1 MLESVYQRGYA
12 ATNVAHVIALAGV
25 SRRAFYEQFSNKED
39 CFLFTYDEL
48 VKASRKRVLRAW
60 LSEHGWANRLYAAC
74 RVFLTGI
81 AEDPRGAHLVLVEAL
96 SAGPCDSQRLRCTAT
111 SFERVVATGFSR
123 APEGI
128 ALPPLAPR
136 AIVGGVRFV
145 VVRRLRE
152 GRQAEIAN
160 LTDEVLDWISSYGSS
175 AIASRRTL
183 DSAPPRLVVRRARFL
198 TREDRRSLAMDAL
211 VRLSLKEG
219 HLNICDA
226 DIARAAAISTEA
238 FHREFSSRQECLL
251 AIVDE
256 FAAEL
261 HDTILRATRN
271 DEEWPRAV
279 YKGVAALVGYCAAH
293 PGLVRLTFIDLLDSG
308 NGPAERIN
316 GPLDGFIK
324 VMTNR
329 IPAPERAPSIAAE
342 AIVGGLWAILASY
355 APLDRLKYLP
365 CLIDE
370 ISLLVLAPYIG
381 PQAAVEAIEAAGAGH
396 RRLAAR

>member
-1 MLESVYQRGYA
+1 MVESVYRRGYA
-12 ATNVAHVIALAGV
+12 ATNVAHLIALAGV
-25 SRRAFYEQFSNKED
+25 SRRAFYERFSNKEA
-39 CFLFTYDEL
+39 CFLFTYDGL
-48 VKASRKRVLRAW
+48 VKASRRRVLRTW
-60 LSEHGWANRLYAAC
+60 LSEQGWANRLYAVC
-74 RVFLTGI
+74 SVFLAGI
-81 AEDPRGAHLVLVEAL
+81 AHDPRGAHLVLVEAP

-111 SFERVVATGFSR
+111 SFERVLATGFSQ
-123 APEGI
+123 APDDI

-145 VVRRLRE
+145 VARRLRE

-160 LTDEVLDWISSYGSS
+160 LTDEILDWIGSYGSS
-175 AIASRRTL
+175 AIARRRTL
-183 DSAPPRLVVRRARFL
+183 GSAPPRLVVRRARFL

-211 VRLSLKEG
+211 VRLSLQEG
-219 HLNICDA
+219 YLNICDA

-238 FHREFSSRQECLL
+238 FHRQFSSKQECLL

-261 HDTILRATRN
+261 HDAILRATRN
-271 DEEWPRAV
+271 DEQWPQAV
-279 YKGVAALVGYCAAH
+279 YKGVAAVVGYCAAH

-308 NGPAERIN
+308 NGTAERVS
-316 GPLDGFIK
+316 GPLDGFVK
-324 VMTNR
+324 AMTKR
-329 IPAPERAPSIAAE
+329 IPAPERAPSVAAE
-342 AIVGGLWAILASY
+342 AIVGAVWAILASY

-381 PQAAVEAIEAAGAGH
+381 PRAAVEAIEAASAERH
-396 RRLAAR
+396 QLAAR